1 VPDGVELPPD
11 NLIERLEEALVDGEV
26 LNIHLVGAP
35 KLLEASVHGSEDG
48 SLDTPHG
55 RRHGNANV
63 YDVRR
68 GAFQVGCGEN
78 VEAGP
83 EVEAAHVE
91 ALHGTLGLGETGDH
105 GMGAVGEG
113 VNGEKIALTEEAG
126 DEGVGGGIGGAVGGE
141 EE

>member
-1 VPDGVELPPD
+1 MPDGVELPPD
-11 NLIERLEEALVDGEV
+11 DLIERLEEALVDGEV

-83 EVEAAHVE
+83 EVEAADVE

-105 GMGAVGEG
+105 GMGAIGEG
-113 VNGEKIALTEEAG
+113 VNG
-126 DEGVGGGIGGAVGGE
+126 
-141 EE
+141 